1 MTFLNTLAQKYK
13 VVSDLRPKTLCVFDV
28 IYSRGQGYVKDLI
41 SMEQDEALDAVKQA
55 GKAFGN
61 LGITLS
67 DSDASF
73 VLKKVHEYWKNKTKF
88 SSGDLNTPDKVA
100 VDNPWLEFRRSF
112 K

>member
-1 MTFLNTLAQKYK
+1 MNYASKIHAHYK
-13 VVSDLRPKTLCVFDV
+13 IVSDLRPKTLCVFDV

-41 SMEQDEALDAVKQA
+41 SMEQEDALDAVKQA
-55 GKAFGN
+55 GEAFGN

-88 SSGDLNTPDKVA
+88 ASGDLNTPDTVA
-100 VDNPWLEFRRSF
+100 PDNPWLEFRRTF